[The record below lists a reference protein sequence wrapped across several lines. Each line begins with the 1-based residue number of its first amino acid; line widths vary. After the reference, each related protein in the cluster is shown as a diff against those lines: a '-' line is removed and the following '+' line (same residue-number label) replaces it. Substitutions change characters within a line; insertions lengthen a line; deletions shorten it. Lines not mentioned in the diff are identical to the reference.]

1 MADPNFG
8 FSFTGPRYAPQL
20 PPVAGPLGGMV
31 PAMRPTWSTVD
42 AAPAPLGNPSE
53 NQALLSQWSQG
64 LGPMPLAGAP
74 AAPAPVAAGPSP
86 AGLLPRSALAPGAPQ
101 RPLET
106 LGRPQLSFGAFN
118 SAGPSGPTGA
128 DPSKLA
134 LAPGATTGGGGAPGA
149 GGAGPADWMA
159 GMNPA
164 EREWYNLIEAEKQAE
179 LRKRASAG
187 RLVKGGKMQ
196 TSEATQGLIGPD
208 ADKLAAWRAARGQGA
223 EIDKNLAT
231 FDRDVAFRR
240 NDNAGDLLAEQQ
252 KGQERLD
259 HLEAAR
265 TDALGQIRGQID
277 GMRAKVMNGEV
288 DPDRLW
294 NRAGDAKR
302 AGFLVASALSGI
314 GSALSGKPG
323 APNTALEG
331 LFRMMDRDNANQLT
345 KQNQDRQKLDDLQ
358 QIHDWTSKNFDSD
371 RAGVAATNIA
381 RLEGMKQQFEVEY
394 QNLAAKMP
402 VYAGR
407 DAQGNV
413 LEKTPLDLRMD
424 QARNAIDQRIAK
436 EEMDLSREING
447 SISRAYG
454 FTKDQM
460 VGGSAGPSLA
470 KLAGYAGAQSKLVR
484 DAQKASADTAVD
496 LAKAGASGGP
506 VIYSNGQRYAVD
518 PALPKDLASKY
529 QDRVNMAEQGLATSK
544 TIRANLK
551 SAPVA
556 GRLEKG
562 ARIIGLDRVADVLA
576 DEGRVLGADQLTG
589 LSSQLSGAGVPS
601 EVQARLMQRVMS
613 GGPGAELAL
622 NEIDRALNSARQIGL
637 QNLGVK

>member
-1 MADPNFG
+1 MCIRD
-8 FSFTGPRYAPQL
+8 R
-20 PPVAGPLGGMV
+20 
-31 PAMRPTWSTVD
+31 
-42 AAPAPLGNPSE
+42 
-53 NQALLSQWSQG
+53 
-64 LGPMPLAGAP
+64 
-74 AAPAPVAAGPSP
+74 
-86 AGLLPRSALAPGAPQ
+86 APG
-101 RPLET
+101 
-106 LGRPQLSFGAFN
+106 
-118 SAGPSGPTGA
+118 PT
-128 DPSKLA
+128 P
-134 LAPGATTGGGGAPGA
+134 GGGGAPGA
-149 GGAGPADWMA
+149 GSAGPADWMA
-159 GMNPA
+159 GLNPA

-179 LRKRASAG
+179 LRKRPSAG

-196 TSEATQGLIGPD
+196 TSEATQGLVGPD

-231 FDRDVAFRR
+231 FDRDIAFRR

-259 HLEAAR
+259 HLEVAR
-265 TDALGQIRGQID
+265 TEALGQIRGQID
-277 GMRAKVMNGEV
+277 GMRAKVMSGEV

-294 NRAGDAKR
+294 NRASDAKR

-323 APNTALEG
+323 APNVAIEG

-345 KQNQDRQKLDDLQ
+345 RQNQDRQKLNDLQ

-381 RLEGMKQQFEVEY
+381 KLEGLKQQFEVEY

-436 EEMDLSREING
+436 EEMDLSREVNG

-454 FTKDQM
+454 FTKDQV
-460 VGGSAGPSLA
+460 VGGSSGPSLA
-470 KLAGYAGAQSKLVR
+470 KLAGFAGAQSKMVR
-484 DAQKASADTAVD
+484 DAQKADADTKGD
-496 LAKAGASGGP
+496 LAKAATQGGA
-506 VIYSNGQRYAVD
+506 VVYSQGQRYAID

-529 QDRVNMAEQGLATSK
+529 QEKVNMAEQGMATLDTLA
-544 TIRANLK
+544 K
-551 SAPVA
+551 SGGGAKPM
-556 GRLEKG
+556 GYIEKG
-562 ARIIGLDRVADVLA
+562 ARIIGADRVANALA
-576 DEGRVLGADQLTG
+576 DEGRVMSADQLAG
-589 LSSQLSGAGVPS
+589 LLAQLSGAGVPS
-601 EVQARLMQRVMS
+601 AAQADLAQRAFS
-613 GGPGAELAL
+613 GGPGQAAAIAEARRQL
-622 NEIDRALNSARQIGL
+622 NNARQVGL
-637 QNLGVK
+637 SNLGVK